1 MSVLQSPLPPLTRSG
16 AAPWLKPL
24 PMVLLVFVCFALLR
38 VSVFH
43 PTLLKGNDFFWHLEY
58 GYYILDH
65 GALPESDWLTW
76 TFEGKPYQI
85 TQWLGEV
92 LMALAVRLGGPL
104 MLSVMM
110 TASACAT
117 LFFAWRTALLY
128 ISHRTLALSLAAFT
142 VFPLLVM
149 SARPQVFG
157 LLAFSV
163 LVWLLA
169 VWFERKAKWALVG
182 MSAVMVLWVNLHGSF
197 IIGVLYIA
205 ALGGAAWL
213 ASFVE
218 MKGKFVASVQAH
230 GPLVVASFAAIFAV
244 LLNPYGWR
252 AFECV
257 YQISQLKTTTS
268 GVISEW
274 QATSL
279 TTANGPAFYLI
290 VLTVLMC
297 ITFAKQ
303 RPTVPTMLG
312 FVGTVYFGMQADRQS
327 LIAMLALVPFI
338 AKAVKDTRIEAELG
352 HKLSLAVPL
361 WKAALAVVLT
371 LGASVGLHNLAKEM
385 FVKHHESDYPVKV
398 MRFLDDNNIQGKIFN
413 RLEHGGYIASL
424 GRKSFVDGRL
434 DLFGDDMT
442 FDTYHAALGKP
453 GWEVLIDKYKPDL
466 FVLEK
471 TDVLVELL
479 TKTKGCKT
487 LFSDV
492 RFVALSCTWTASQ
505 SS

>member
-1 MSVLQSPLPPLTRSG
+1 
-16 AAPWLKPL
+16 
-24 PMVLLVFVCFALLR
+24 MVLLVFVCFALLR

-58 GYYILDH
+58 GYYILDN
-65 GALPESDWLTW
+65 GVLPKTDWLTW

-92 LMALAVRLGGPL
+92 LMALAVRLGGPFL
-104 MLSVMM
+104 LSVTM

-128 ISHRTLALSLAAFT
+128 TSHRTLALCLAAFT

-157 LLAFSV
+157 LLAFSM
-163 LVWLLA
+163 LVWLMA
-169 VWFERKAKWALVG
+169 VWFERKAKWALIG

-213 ASFVE
+213 ATFAE
-218 MKGKFVASVQAH
+218 MKGKFVASVRVH
-230 GPLVVASFAAIFAV
+230 WPLAVASFTAIFAV

-252 AFECV
+252 AFEYV
-257 YQISQLKTTTS
+257 YKISQLKTTTS

-279 TTANGPAFYLI
+279 TTANGPAFYMI

-297 ITFAKQ
+297 ITFAKH
-303 RPTVPTMLG
+303 RPTVATMLG

-338 AKAVKDTRIEAELG
+338 AEAVKGTRMEAELG
-352 HKLSLAVPL
+352 RKLSNAVPV
-361 WKAALAVVLT
+361 WKAGVAVAVA
-371 LGASVGLHNLAKEM
+371 LGASLAMHNLAKDM
-385 FVKHHESDYPVKV
+385 FVKHHASDYPVQV
-398 MRFLDDNNIQGKIFN
+398 MQYLDDNNIQGKIFN
-413 RLEHGGYIASL
+413 RLEHGGFISSL

-479 TKTKGCKT
+479 IKTKGCKT
-487 LFSDV
+487 LFSDA
-492 RFVALSCTWTASQ
+492 RFTALSCSWATP
-505 SS
+505 